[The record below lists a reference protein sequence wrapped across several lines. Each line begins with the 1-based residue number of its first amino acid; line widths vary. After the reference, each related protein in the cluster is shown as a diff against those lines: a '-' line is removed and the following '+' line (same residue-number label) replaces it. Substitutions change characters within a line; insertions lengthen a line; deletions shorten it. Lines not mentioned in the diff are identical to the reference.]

1 MLYIYADIHFSAT
14 HNEYQ
19 MRKSELNRTKFV
31 NSGNFTYLCGV
42 NTHLSL

>member
-1 MLYIYADIHFSAT
+1 MQIFIFLPLIIV
-14 HNEYQ
+14 YQ

-42 NTHLSL
+42 NTLLSL